1 MNLHELPIKFMT
13 KEEVEQWLDNNEY
26 EKYLEAGYS
35 SSEVNILIDCVTAME
50 SGYNEYEVRLM
61 YDYWKRT
68 EDYSDVPVL
77 NFLYGWTDVRY
88 DVREECFVIDCE
100 SRGYGTFKFEV
111 PRVIIENAT
120 EKEIV
125 VNWFNTA
132 KKIYDFMRNN
142 FDIRSDIQEF
152 ENLIHPS
159 ISSDAPLLIE
169 ETKPVLSVELYEK
182 IKAYFQ
188 SKWIEDS
195 EDKIRGYQLF
205 EKIIDNLMTRYDMLL
220 DEDLFQ
226 ECKNL
231 FWKHRQNIEFFD
243 E

>member
-13 KEEVEQWLDNNEY
+13 KEEAEQWLDDDEF

-35 SSEVNILIDCVTAME
+35 SSEVNILMDCVIAME

-77 NFLYGWTDVRY
+77 NFLYGCTDVRY
-88 DVREECFVIDCE
+88 DVQEECFVIDCE
-100 SRGYGTFKFEV
+100 SRWYGTFKFEV
-111 PRVIIENAT
+111 PRVIIEKAT
-120 EKEIV
+120 EKETV

-142 FDIRSDIQEF
+142 FDIRSDVQEF
-152 ENLIHPS
+152 ENLIHPFL
-159 ISSDAPLLIE
+159 SSNIPL

-182 IKAYFQ
+182 IKAYFK
-188 SKWIEDS
+188 SKWIE
-195 EDKIRGYQLF
+195 EPKDKIRDYQLF

>member
-13 KEEVEQWLDNNEY
+13 KEEAAQWLDNDED
-26 EKYLEAGYS
+26 EKYIEAGYS

-77 NFLYGWTDVRY
+77 NFLYGCTDVRY
-88 DVREECFVIDCE
+88 DVQEKCFVIDCE
-100 SRGYGTFKFEV
+100 SRGYGTFKFGV
-111 PRVIIENAT
+111 PREIIEQAT
-120 EKEIV
+120 KKETV

-142 FDIRSDIQEF
+142 FNIRSDIQEF

-159 ISSDAPLLIE
+159 ISSDTPLLIE

-220 DEDLFQ
+220 DEGLFQ

>member
-13 KEEVEQWLDNNEY
+13 KEEAAQWLDNGEY
-26 EKYLEAGYS
+26 KKYPE
-35 SSEVNILIDCVTAME
+35 ILMDCVMAME

-88 DVREECFVIDCE
+88 DVREECFVVDCE
-100 SRGYGTFKFEV
+100 SRGYGTFKFRV
-111 PRVIIENAT
+111 PREIIEQAT
-120 EKEIV
+120 KKETV

-159 ISSDAPLLIE
+159 ISSDTPLLIE

>member
-13 KEEVEQWLDNNEY
+13 KEEAAQWLDNDEY
-26 EKYLEAGYS
+26 KKYLEAGYN

-77 NFLYGWTDVRY
+77 NFLYGCTDVRY
-88 DVREECFVIDCE
+88 DVQDECFVVDCE
-100 SRGYGTFKFEV
+100 SRGYGTFKFWVLRE
-111 PRVIIENAT
+111 IIEQAT
-120 EKEIV
+120 EKETV
-125 VNWFNTA
+125 VSWFNTA
-132 KKIYDFMRNN
+132 NKVYNFMRNN

-159 ISSDAPLLIE
+159 ISSDTPLLIE

-220 DEDLFQ
+220 DENLFQ

-231 FWKHRQNIEFFD
+231 FWKHRQNL
-243 E
+243 

>member
-1 MNLHELPIKFMT
+1 MNLHEPPIKFMT
-13 KEEVEQWLDNNEY
+13 KEEAAQWLDNDEC

-35 SSEVNILIDCVTAME
+35 SSEVNALINYVSAME

-77 NFLYGWTDVRY
+77 NFFYGCTDVRY
-88 DVREECFVIDCE
+88 DVQEKCFVIDCE
-100 SRGYGTFKFEV
+100 SREYGTFKFEV
-111 PRVIIENAT
+111 PRVIIENTT
-120 EKEIV
+120 EKETV

-132 KKIYDFMRNN
+132 NKVYNFMRNN
-142 FDIRSDIQEF
+142 FDIHSDVQEF
-152 ENLIHPS
+152 ENLILPFIS
-159 ISSDAPLLIE
+159 INTPLFIK
-169 ETKPVLSVELYEK
+169 ETKPVLSVELYKK

-188 SKWIEDS
+188 SKWIEEP